1 MSDTVKGLH
10 THKEVLTYLLI
21 KPKVEGAF
29 PGITEVTKLKKNAG
43 STFSN
48 VRICCYFCK
57 LITFGLVKQ
66 NKHVKHINLVL
77 RIMLGILKKS
87 FGTL

>member
-48 VRICCYFCK
+48 VRI
-57 LITFGLVKQ
+57 TFGLVKQ

-77 RIMLGILKKS
+77 RIMLGIFKKS